1 MSPARVPPHRPPAGR
16 ALLPV
21 LLALFPPALAG
32 QQDSLVVRGAVVD
45 AGSGE
50 PVAAAVH
57 LLDANG
63 GVLLTTRADSLGRF
77 ELRPT
82 RPGVFGLRA
91 ERQGYR
97 PEERGGIGLWRGDT
111 VRVELRLEPGPSVP
125 ADLDRDPD
133 PTADGDPDPLVFGTL
148 IDDGTDRPIEAGI
161 VELVTDDTVA
171 ATAPTRTDG
180 TFVLWSDTGTYRL
193 RAEALGYRTDVSTG
207 LTLAPGDTLQVE
219 FRLSAEAMV
228 LDPLRVVARGVPASA
243 RRGVI
248 GMDDFFERYARYAES
263 PYTGFMTRDSLAQWE
278 DRVQST
284 GHMLQWAT
292 NLVRAV
298 DPVTGAVTL
307 QGGCTPQYFLN
318 GSRVPYEMVR
328 TLSPGLLEGVEV
340 YLRPAIPAP
349 LAHRSPCGVVAYWS
363 RQTPPDELPA
373 NPILRQV
380 GILAILAGLAYFF
393 ASGLW

>member
-1 MSPARVPPHRPPAGR
+1 MPRARIPPLRAPAALALVP
-16 ALLPV
+16 ALLAV
-21 LLALFPPALAG
+21 IPPALAA
-32 QQDSLVVRGAVVD
+32 QEDSLVVRGVVVD

-50 PVAAAVH
+50 PVPATVH
-57 LLDANG
+57 LLDANDG
-63 GVLLTTRADSLGRF
+63 ILLTTRAGSLGRF

-91 ERQGYR
+91 EQDGYR
-97 PEERGGIGLWRGDT
+97 PEERSGIGLWRGDP
-111 VRVELRLEPGPSVP
+111 VRVELRLEPGPSP
-125 ADLDRDPD
+125 PDLGDSPDTGAEDP
-133 PTADGDPDPLVFGTL
+133 GPLVFGKL
-148 IDDGTDRPIEAGI
+148 IDDGTDLPIEAGV
-161 VELVTDDTVA
+161 VELVTNDTVA
-171 ATAPTRTDG
+171 ATAPTRDDG
-180 TFVLWSDTGTYRL
+180 TFVLWADTGTYRL
-193 RAEALGYRTDVSTG
+193 RAEALGYRTDVSTE
-207 LTLAPGDTLQVE
+207 LTLVPGDTLQVE
-219 FRLSAEAMV
+219 FRLSADAMV
-228 LDPLRVVARGVPASA
+228 LDPLRVVARGVPASE
-243 RRGVI
+243 RRGVV

-263 PYTGFMTRDSLAQWE
+263 PYTGFMTRDSLALWE

-284 GHMLQWAT
+284 GHVLQWT
-292 NLVRAV
+292 TRLVRTV

-349 LAHRSPCGVVAYWS
+349 LAHRAPCGVVAYWS